1 MPFSRNKL
9 YKDYLQNRKN
19 NGFFFFF
26 ISCTKV
32 ALMDLAMTFF
42 FFLEGGIIPDLQ
54 ESINGNF

>member
-1 MPFSRNKL
+1 M
-9 YKDYLQNRKN
+9 D
-19 NGFFFFF
+19 FFFFF